1 MAAKLNCMAR
11 PDEEFGP
18 QAPGA
23 GASSAR
29 GSSSSTRT
37 PIHYSNMTTA
47 TPLPS
52 ASRSQ
57 SRSTSRMASR
67 AGSRGKTIQSPQS
80 SEESDQ
86 EENSEADDPSY
97 QVLRMSQ
104 MFDAPPATQT
114 QGESSQVSMSN
125 SNHIT

>member
-1 MAAKLNCMAR
+1 MAVKLYCMAR

-29 GSSSSTRT
+29 GPSSSTRT
-37 PIHYSNMTTA
+37 PIHYGNVTTT

-57 SRSTSRMASR
+57 SRSTLRTASH
-67 AGSRGKTIQSPQS
+67 AGSRGNAIQSPQS

-86 EENSEADDPSY
+86 EENSKADDPSY

-104 MFDAPPATQT
+104 MFDAPPAMQT
-114 QGESSQVSMSN
+114 QGESARSA
-125 SNHIT
+125 